1 MAIGARSQS
10 ARTYLEKHLK
20 SFQNCTLGELIE
32 HGVKAIAGTLPSDTK
47 LSTKNLS
54 IGVVGCGRKFKC
66 MSETE
71 IEEFVNVDSI
81 QGGRG
86 PADAADA
93 AADAEAE
100 ADKAGPAVDAGE
112 SMQQVE

>member
-20 SFQNCTLGELIE
+20 SFPDCKLGELIE

-66 MSETE
+66 MSEQE
-71 IEEFVNVDSI
+71 IEEFVNVNSI

-86 PADAADA
+86 PTDA
-93 AADAEAE
+93 AE
-100 ADKAGPAVDAGE
+100 ADAGAGSGADKASSAVDAGE
-112 SMQQVE
+112 SMQQV